1 MISKNGI
8 KKYTNK
14 ETSEFV
20 EYLSEV
26 SEITRIKKISK
37 KIYFLFLLYS
47 WLYLLENNNKHESI
61 EISGIYIGL

>member
-1 MISKNGI
+1 MISTNGI

-14 ETSEFV
+14 EISEFV

-26 SEITRIKKISK
+26 SEITIIKKISK

-47 WLYLLENNNKHESI
+47 
-61 EISGIYIGL
+61 